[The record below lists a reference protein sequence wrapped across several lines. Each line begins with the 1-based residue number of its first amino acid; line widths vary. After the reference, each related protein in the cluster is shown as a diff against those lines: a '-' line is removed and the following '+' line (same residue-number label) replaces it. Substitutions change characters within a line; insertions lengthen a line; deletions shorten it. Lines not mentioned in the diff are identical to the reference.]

1 MTHGAGL
8 RTTRSTLPKAIQMN
22 NKSDLI
28 FGMAILVGLAVLVTW
43 ASTPKQPS
51 TVYVGTDCQ
60 GASSV
65 AVART
70 SFDLPPCASIEVH
83 QVAG

>member
-1 MTHGAGL
+1 MKIHPIAFAFVCTATFALGV
-8 RTTRSTLPKAIQMN
+8 
-22 NKSDLI
+22 
-28 FGMAILVGLAVLVTW
+28 FMA
-43 ASTPKQPS
+43 QPRGPGV
-51 TVYVGTDCQ
+51 VYVGTDCQ

>member
-1 MTHGAGL
+1 MSFETAFIFSVAAVIIAGI
-8 RTTRSTLPKAIQMN
+8 A
-22 NKSDLI
+22 
-28 FGMAILVGLAVLVTW
+28 
-43 ASTPKQPS
+43 ASAYKPEPS
-51 TVYVGTDCQ
+51 VVYVGTDCQ

>member
-1 MTHGAGL
+1 MNSDSVFFLVVGAIVIAGI
-8 RTTRSTLPKAIQMN
+8 A
-22 NKSDLI
+22 
-28 FGMAILVGLAVLVTW
+28 
-43 ASTPKQPS
+43 ASAYKPEPS
-51 TVYVGTDCQ
+51 VVYVGTDCQ